1 MKNTFTISEIADFFN
16 ISTQTL
22 RYYDK
27 IGLMKPVKTDESSGY
42 RLYSGEQFDKLYL
55 IRDLKQLGLSLDQIK
70 SYCET
75 KDIREL
81 GRILDETSSS
91 LERQLNELQSLKK
104 HVDDYLRSIRLL
116 ENAHGRSICEFR
128 PIRERYAYTV
138 DINFQAEHLLHYI
151 DILQESYARS
161 SLQNVEPGHILLG
174 IHSKALG
181 KNNLDGYNFIGNMLK
196 QPVRDK
202 NVRTFPEG
210 LYAVACHLGSYDT
223 IFDTYR
229 KLLRYIR
236 QHHYTISGDSL
247 EISITD
253 IAFTDNPEE
262 FVTEIQIPVEE
273 PEAQNV
279 SGTESGIKPDPEP
292 ASPPKPEPEYS

>member
-1 MKNTFTISEIADFFN
+1 MNSTYTISEIADFFN

-55 IRDLKQLGLSLDQIK
+55 IRELKQLGLSLEQIK
-70 SYCET
+70 TYCET
-75 KDIREL
+75 KDIRGL

-91 LERQLNELQSLKK
+91 LDRQISELQSVKK

-128 PIRERYAYTV
+128 PIRERYAYAV
-138 DINFQAEHLLHYI
+138 DINFQAEHLLHYMN
-151 DILQESYARS
+151 ILQESFARS
-161 SLQNVEPGHILLG
+161 SLQHVEPGHIILG
-174 IHSKALG
+174 IRSDELG

-196 QPVRDK
+196 RPVEDK

-210 LYAVACHLGSYDT
+210 LYAVACHLGNYDT

-236 QHHYTISGDSL
+236 QHRCTISGDSL

-253 IAFTDNPEE
+253 MAFTDNPDE
-262 FVTEIQIPVEE
+262 FVTEIQIPVTE
-273 PEAQNV
+273 PEQKN
-279 SGTESGIKPDPEP
+279 
-292 ASPPKPEPEYS
+292 

>member
-16 ISTQTL
+16 ISAQTL

-55 IRDLKQLGLSLDQIK
+55 IRELKQLGLSLEQIK
-70 SYCET
+70 TYCET
-75 KDIREL
+75 KDIRGL
-81 GRILDETSSS
+81 GRILNETSSS
-91 LERQLNELQSLKK
+91 LELQIKELQSLKK

-116 ENAHGRSICEFR
+116 ESAHGRSICEFR
-128 PIRERYAYTV
+128 PIRERYAYTL
-138 DINFQAEHLLHYI
+138 DINFQADHLLRYM

-161 SLQNVEPGHILLG
+161 SVRHVEPGHFVLG
-174 IHSKALG
+174 IHSNELG

-196 QPVRDK
+196 QPVADK

-236 QHHYTISGDSL
+236 RHHYTISGDSL
-247 EISITD
+247 EVSITD
-253 IAFTDNPEE
+253 MAFTDNPEE
-262 FVTEIQIPVEE
+262 FVTEIQIPVEKC
-273 PEAQNV
+273 P
-279 SGTESGIKPDPEP
+279 
-292 ASPPKPEPEYS
+292 

>member
-1 MKNTFTISEIADFFN
+1 MKSTYTISEIADFFN

-55 IRDLKQLGLSLDQIK
+55 IRELKQLGLSLEQIK
-70 SYCET
+70 TYCET
-75 KDIREL
+75 RDIRGL

-151 DILQESYARS
+151 DILEESYARS
-161 SLQNVEPGHILLG
+161 SLQHVEPGHILLG
-174 IHSKALG
+174 IHRKELG

-196 QPVRDK
+196 QPVSDK

-223 IFDTYR
+223 IFETYR

-236 QHHYTISGDSL
+236 HHHYTITGDSL

-253 IAFTDNPEE
+253 MAFTDNPEE

-273 PEAQNV
+273 SGSRPASETEPGTGPEA
-279 SGTESGIKPDPEP
+279 EP
-292 ASPPKPEPEYS
+292 APSPKPEHS